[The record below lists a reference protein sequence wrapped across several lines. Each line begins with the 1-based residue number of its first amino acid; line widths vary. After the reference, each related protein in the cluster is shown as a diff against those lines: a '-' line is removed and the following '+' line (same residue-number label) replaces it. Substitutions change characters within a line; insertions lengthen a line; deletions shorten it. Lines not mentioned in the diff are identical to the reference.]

1 MSLDGAGGG
10 VSVSLSAAA
19 SRSLLFFV
27 ASADT
32 RLFREG
38 AAGASWASGLAGWLA
53 GKGVSGVVAHAS
65 SNKVAL
71 QRIRHRVWFMAVFN
85 GLIFIFKGRHLT
97 RNAELRHG
105 EQVREPGQ
113 CSHPVPTPYQRG
125 GNARWNCSFRPF
137 QRGCYGNVAVSAITW
152 QIHVAP
158 SARSMCSLSQ
168 SRSGSWQVTE

>member
-1 MSLDGAGGG
+1 MPGMSDMSLDGAGGG
-10 VSVSLSAAA
+10 VSVPLSAAA
-19 SRSLLFFV
+19 SRLLLFFV
-27 ASADT
+27 ASSDT

-71 QRIRHRVWFMAVFN
+71 QRIRHRVWFIGSIN
-85 GLIFIFKGRHLT
+85 GLIFIFGGRRLT

-113 CSHPVPTPYQRG
+113 CSQLSATPYYRRQRG
-125 GNARWNCSFRPF
+125 GNARSNCSFRPF
-137 QRGCYGNVAVSAITW
+137 QRGCYGNVAVPAIT
-152 QIHVAP
+152 
-158 SARSMCSLSQ
+158 
-168 SRSGSWQVTE
+168 

>member
-10 VSVSLSAAA
+10 VSVPLSAAA

-27 ASADT
+27 ASSDT

-71 QRIRHRVWFMAVFN
+71 QRIRRRVWF
-85 GLIFIFKGRHLT
+85 I
-97 RNAELRHG
+97 
-105 EQVREPGQ
+105 
-113 CSHPVPTPYQRG
+113 
-125 GNARWNCSFRPF
+125 
-137 QRGCYGNVAVSAITW
+137 
-152 QIHVAP
+152 
-158 SARSMCSLSQ
+158 
-168 SRSGSWQVTE
+168 GSI